1 MKPNCIIAARSGS
14 KRIPNKNIVKI
25 FGKPLISYA
34 IKTSIKS
41 KLFKNVYVSTDSE
54 KIKKI
59 VEKFGAKVPSLRSK
73 KLAKDEVGLQDVII
87 DFIKKHKLE
96 KEEFFIFI
104 YATSAL
110 IKKKMLTK
118 SIKKFI
124 KTNSDLLLPIKEF
137 ETNPLKALKLEGKKY
152 ITYYDKKYFKVN
164 TKSLQKLYFH
174 PGSFFIFRTKSF
186 LKRSRNLPK
195 KTTYYL
201 HKKYEVLDVDV
212 KEDLEQ
218 MKRLMKIQKLYV

>member
-110 IKKKMLTK
+110 IKKMLTK
-118 SIKKFI
+118 SIKFI

-137 ETNPLKALKLEGKKY
+137 ETNPLKALKLEGKNR
-152 ITYYDKKYFKVN
+152 KVPTMIKN
-164 TKSLQKLYFH
+164 ILKL
-174 PGSFFIFRTKSF
+174 
-186 LKRSRNLPK
+186 
-195 KTTYYL
+195 
-201 HKKYEVLDVDV
+201 
-212 KEDLEQ
+212 
-218 MKRLMKIQKLYV
+218 IQNHYKVILSPR